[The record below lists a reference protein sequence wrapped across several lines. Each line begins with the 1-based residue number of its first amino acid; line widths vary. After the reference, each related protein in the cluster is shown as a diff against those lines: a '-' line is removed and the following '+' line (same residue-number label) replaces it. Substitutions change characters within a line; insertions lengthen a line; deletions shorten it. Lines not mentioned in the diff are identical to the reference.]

1 MMTAVTT
8 IASWKL
14 VILFISVFLA
24 GYFVGT
30 IKLEDD
36 DTNNKE
42 S

>member
-1 MMTAVTT
+1 MMTMVTT

-14 VILFISVFLA
+14 VILFVCTFLA

-30 IKLEDD
+30 IDLNHNDD
-36 DTNNKE
+36 EE